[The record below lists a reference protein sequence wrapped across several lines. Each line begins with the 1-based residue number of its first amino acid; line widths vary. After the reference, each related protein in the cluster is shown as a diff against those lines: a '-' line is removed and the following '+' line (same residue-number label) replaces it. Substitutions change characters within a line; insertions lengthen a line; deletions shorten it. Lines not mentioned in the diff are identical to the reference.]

1 VAAPWSGSVEAFVI
15 RSIRLLGAALGG
27 LIGITLVISR
37 LAEFEP
43 APGAAALELAWVIAW
58 IVLGFTLLP
67 YLTVIPAQAALRAV
81 QDLSTAEFVTAII
94 GLFLGLL
101 LGLLV
106 GIPLSAVPPPIG
118 TLAPLGITIFLGLAM
133 VGLTVAKRH
142 DLITAAESIGIIRRS
157 PAEGQ
162 PAVPRILVDTS
173 AIIDG
178 RIAEIADSG
187 FLFGVLEVPRFVLD
201 EVQRLADSSD
211 ALRRTR
217 GRRGLEILARMRKTG
232 TTPVQVIDEDV
243 PGTPEVDS
251 KLVALAKR
259 NGRAVLTNDLN
270 LNRIADLQGVRV
282 LNVNSLANAV
292 KPALLPGEDLRV
304 RVIQPGKDAGQG
316 VGYLDD
322 GTMVVVEGGAKS
334 IDAEVDVTVTRV
346 LQTVAGRMVFAHPR
360 QT

>member
-1 VAAPWSGSVEAFVI
+1 VI
-15 RSIRLLGAALGG
+15 RTIRFLGAALGG
-27 LIGITLVISR
+27 LIGIILVITQ
-37 LAEFEP
+37 LAVFQP
-43 APGAAALELAWVIAW
+43 APGSPLLVVGWVVAW

-67 YLTVIPAQAALRAV
+67 YLTVIPALAALRAV
-81 QDLSTAEFVTAII
+81 QELSTAEFVTAII

-106 GIPLSAVPPPIG
+106 GLPASNLPEPIG
-118 TLAPLGITIFLGLAM
+118 TVAPLGLSIFLGLAM

-142 DLITAAESIGIIRRS
+142 DLITAAEGMGIVKR
-157 PAEGQ
+157 Q
-162 PAVPRILVDTS
+162 PVDTASAIPRILVDTS

-178 RIAEIADSG
+178 RIADIAESG

-201 EVQRLADSSD
+201 EVQRLADSADSM
-211 ALRRTR
+211 RRTR
-217 GRRGLEILARMRKTG
+217 GRRGLEILGRMRKG
-232 TTPVQVIDEDV
+232 ELTPVQVIDEDV

-251 KLVALAKR
+251 KLVALARK
-259 NGRAVLTNDLN
+259 NGRAILTNDLN

-322 GTMVVVEGGAKS
+322 GTMVVVENGAKS
-334 IDAEVDVTVTRV
+334 IDTEVDVTVTRV

-360 QT
+360 QG

>member
-1 VAAPWSGSVEAFVI
+1 VI
-15 RSIRLLGAALGG
+15 RTIRFLGAALGG
-27 LIGITLVISR
+27 LIGIILVITQ
-37 LAEFEP
+37 LAVFQP
-43 APGAAALELAWVIAW
+43 APGSPLLVVGWVVAW

-67 YLTVIPAQAALRAV
+67 YLTVIPALAALRAV

-106 GIPLSAVPPPIG
+106 GLPAGNLPEPIG
-118 TLAPLGITIFLGLAM
+118 TIAPLGLSIFLGLAM

-142 DLITAAESIGIIRRS
+142 DLITAAEGLGIVKR
-157 PAEGQ
+157 PAADEV
-162 PAVPRILVDTS
+162 AAIPRILVDTS

-178 RIAEIADSG
+178 RIADIAESG
-187 FLFGVLEVPRFVLD
+187 FLYGVLEVPRFVLD
-201 EVQRLADSSD
+201 EVQRLADSADSM
-211 ALRRTR
+211 RRTR
-217 GRRGLEILARMRKTG
+217 GRRGLEILGRMRKG
-232 TTPVQVIDEDV
+232 EATPVQVIDEDV

-251 KLVALAKR
+251 KLVALARK
-259 NGRAVLTNDLN
+259 NGRAILTNDLN

-304 RVIQPGKDAGQG
+304 RVIQAGKDAGQG

-322 GTMVVVEGGAKS
+322 GTMVVVENGAKS
-334 IDAEVDVTVTRV
+334 IDSEVDVIVTRV

-360 QT
+360 QG

>member
-1 VAAPWSGSVEAFVI
+1 MI
-15 RSIRLLGAALGG
+15 RTIHFLGAALGG
-27 LIGITLVISR
+27 LIGITLVVAQ
-37 LAEFEP
+37 LAVFQP
-43 APGAAALELAWVIAW
+43 APGSALLVLGWVIAW

-67 YLTVIPAQAALRAV
+67 YLTVIPAMAALRAV
-81 QDLSTAEFVTAII
+81 QQLSTAEFVTAII
-94 GLFLGLL
+94 GLFLGLV

-106 GIPLSAVPPPIG
+106 GLPFSNIDGIVGS
-118 TLAPLGITIFLGLAM
+118 LAPLGISLFLGLAM

-142 DLITAAESIGIIRRS
+142 DLIAAAENIGVLRRGG
-157 PAEGQ
+157 AEG
-162 PAVPRILVDTS
+162 PGGSPVPRILVDTS

-178 RIAEIADSG
+178 RIADIAESG
-187 FLFGVLEVPRFVLD
+187 FLYGILEVPRFVLD

-211 ALRRTR
+211 GMRRTR
-217 GRRGLEILARMRKTG
+217 GRRGLEILGRMRKSG

-243 PGTPEVDS
+243 PGTAEVDS
-251 KLVALAKR
+251 KLVALARKD
-259 NGRAVLTNDLN
+259 GRAVLTNDLN

-334 IDAEVDVTVTRV
+334 IDNEVDVTVTRV

-360 QT
+360 QG

>member
-1 VAAPWSGSVEAFVI
+1 MI
-15 RSIRLLGAALGG
+15 RSIRYLGAALGG
-27 LIGITLVISR
+27 LVGIVFVIAQLAVFQPVPGSALLVI
-37 LAEFEP
+37 
-43 APGAAALELAWVIAW
+43 AWVIAW

-67 YLTVIPAQAALRAV
+67 YLTVIPATAALRAV
-81 QDLSTAEFVTAII
+81 QQLSTAEFVTAII

-101 LGLLV
+101 LGLLL
-106 GIPLSAVPPPIG
+106 GLPLSNLPAPIG
-118 TLAPLGITIFLGLAM
+118 TVAPLGISIFLGLGM

-142 DLITAAESIGIIRRS
+142 DLITAAESIGILRRGA
-157 PAEGQ
+157 PDADAAF
-162 PAVPRILVDTS
+162 PHILTDTS

-178 RIAEIADSG
+178 RIADIADSG
-187 FLFGVLEVPRFVLD
+187 FLYGVLEVPRFVLD

-211 ALRRTR
+211 SMRRTR

-232 TTPVQVIDEDV
+232 ATPVVVIDEDV

-259 NGRAVLTNDLN
+259 SGRAVLTNDFN

-292 KPALLPGEDLRV
+292 KPALLPGEDLKI

-334 IDAEVDVTVTRV
+334 IDSEVDVTVTRV

-360 QT
+360 QG

>member
-1 VAAPWSGSVEAFVI
+1 VI
-15 RSIRLLGAALGG
+15 RSIRFLGAALGG
-27 LIGITLVISR
+27 LIGIVLVIAQ
-37 LAEFEP
+37 LAVFQP
-43 APGAAALELAWVIAW
+43 VPGSAVLVVAWVVAW

-67 YLTVIPAQAALRAV
+67 YLTIIPALAALRAV
-81 QDLSTAEFVTAII
+81 QQLSTAEFVTAII

-101 LGLLV
+101 LGLLL
-106 GIPLSAVPPPIG
+106 GLPLSNLPAPVG
-118 TLAPLGITIFLGLAM
+118 TVAPLGISIFLGLAM

-142 DLITAAESIGIIRRS
+142 DLITAAESIGILRRG
-157 PAEGQ
+157 PAEGEAAI
-162 PAVPRILVDTS
+162 PHILADTS

-178 RIAEIADSG
+178 RIADIADSG
-187 FLFGVLEVPRFVLD
+187 FLFGILEVPRFVLD

-211 ALRRTR
+211 AMRRTR

-232 TTPVQVIDEDV
+232 ATPVVVIDEDV

-292 KPALLPGEDLRV
+292 KPALLPGEELRV

-322 GTMVVVEGGAKS
+322 GTMVVVEGGAKA
-334 IDAEVDVTVTRV
+334 IDSEVEVTVTRV

-360 QT
+360 QG

>member
-1 VAAPWSGSVEAFVI
+1 
-15 RSIRLLGAALGG
+15 
-27 LIGITLVISR
+27 
-37 LAEFEP
+37 
-43 APGAAALELAWVIAW
+43 
-58 IVLGFTLLP
+58 
-67 YLTVIPAQAALRAV
+67 
-81 QDLSTAEFVTAII
+81 
-94 GLFLGLL
+94 
-101 LGLLV
+101 
-106 GIPLSAVPPPIG
+106 
-118 TLAPLGITIFLGLAM
+118 M

-142 DLITAAESIGIIRRS
+142 DLITAAESLGILRRGG
-157 PAEGQ
+157 ADAGA

-178 RIAEIADSG
+178 RIADIAESG
-187 FLFGVLEVPRFVLD
+187 FLFGILEVPRFVLD

-211 ALRRTR
+211 AMRRTR
-217 GRRGLEILARMRKTG
+217 GRRGLEILGRMRKSA

-251 KLVALAKR
+251 KLVALARKD
-259 NGRAVLTNDLN
+259 GRAVLTNDLN
-270 LNRIADLQGVRV
+270 LNRIAELQGVRV

-322 GTMVVVEGGAKS
+322 GTMVVVEGGARS
-334 IDAEVDVTVTRV
+334 IDNEVDVTVTRV

-360 QT
+360 QG

>member
-1 VAAPWSGSVEAFVI
+1 MI
-15 RSIRLLGAALGG
+15 RTIHFLGAALGG
-27 LIGITLVISR
+27 LIGITLVIAQ
-37 LAEFEP
+37 LAVFQP
-43 APGAAALELAWVIAW
+43 VPGSALLVLAWVVAW

-67 YLTVIPAQAALRAV
+67 YLTVIPAMAALRAV
-81 QDLSTAEFVTAII
+81 QELSTAEFVTAIVGLFI
-94 GLFLGLL
+94 GLLLGLL
-101 LGLLV
+101 LGL
-106 GIPLSAVPPPIG
+106 PLSNIAGPVG
-118 TLAPLGITIFLGLAM
+118 SLAPLGISLFLGLAM

-142 DLITAAESIGIIRRS
+142 DLITAAESLGLLRRRDGT
-157 PAEGQ
+157 EGGA
-162 PAVPRILVDTS
+162 PVVPRILVDTS

-178 RIAEIADSG
+178 RIADIAESG
-187 FLFGVLEVPRFVLD
+187 FLYGILEVPRFVLD

-211 ALRRTR
+211 GMRRTR
-217 GRRGLEILARMRKTG
+217 GRRGLEILGRMRKSG

-243 PGTPEVDS
+243 PGTTEVDS
-251 KLVALAKR
+251 KLVALARKD
-259 NGRAVLTNDLN
+259 GRAVLTNDLN

-334 IDAEVDVTVTRV
+334 IDNEVDVTVTRV

-360 QT
+360 QG

>member
-1 VAAPWSGSVEAFVI
+1 LI
-15 RSIRLLGAALGG
+15 RTIRFLGAALGG
-27 LIGITLVISR
+27 LIGITLVIVQ
-37 LAEFEP
+37 LAVFQP
-43 APGAAALELAWVIAW
+43 AQGSTLLVTAWVVAW

-67 YLTVIPAQAALRAV
+67 YLTVIPAMAALRSV
-81 QDLSTAEFVTAII
+81 QQLSTAEFVTAII

-101 LGLLV
+101 LGLLL
-106 GIPLSAVPPPIG
+106 GLPLSNLPSPIG
-118 TLAPLGITIFLGLAM
+118 TVAPLGISVFLGLGM

-142 DLITAAESIGIIRRS
+142 DLIAAAESIGLVRRGAADGT
-157 PAEGQ
+157 PGL
-162 PAVPRILVDTS
+162 PRILVDTS

-178 RIAEIADSG
+178 RIADIAESG
-187 FLFGVLEVPRFVLD
+187 FLFGILEVPRFVLD

-211 ALRRTR
+211 SMRRTR
-217 GRRGLEILARMRKTG
+217 GRRGLEILARMRKGG
-232 TTPVQVIDEDV
+232 TTPVQVIDEDL
-243 PGTPEVDS
+243 PSIPEVDS

-259 NGRAVLTNDLN
+259 DGRAVLTNDLN

-322 GTMVVVEGGAKS
+322 GTMVVVEGGARA
-334 IDAEVDVTVTRV
+334 IDTEVDVTVTRV

-360 QT
+360 QG

>member
-1 VAAPWSGSVEAFVI
+1 VI
-15 RSIRLLGAALGG
+15 RTIRFLGAALGG
-27 LIGITLVISR
+27 LIGIILVITQ
-37 LAEFEP
+37 LAVFQP
-43 APGAAALELAWVIAW
+43 APGSPLLVVGWVVAW

-67 YLTVIPAQAALRAV
+67 YLTVIPALAALRAV
-81 QDLSTAEFVTAII
+81 QELSTAEFVTAII

-106 GIPLSAVPPPIG
+106 GLPAGNLPEPVG
-118 TLAPLGITIFLGLAM
+118 TVAPLGLSIFLGLGM

-142 DLITAAESIGIIRRS
+142 DLITAAEGLGIIKR
-157 PAEGQ
+157 PAAME
-162 PAVPRILVDTS
+162 ASAIPRILVDTS

-178 RIAEIADSG
+178 RIADIAESG
-187 FLFGVLEVPRFVLD
+187 FLYGVLEVPRFVLD
-201 EVQRLADSSD
+201 EVQRLADSADSM
-211 ALRRTR
+211 RRTR
-217 GRRGLEILARMRKTG
+217 GRRGLEILGRMRKG
-232 TTPVQVIDEDV
+232 EATPVQVIDEDV

-251 KLVALAKR
+251 KLVALARK
-259 NGRAVLTNDLN
+259 NGRAILTNDLN

-304 RVIQPGKDAGQG
+304 RVIQAGKDAGQG

-322 GTMVVVEGGAKS
+322 GTMVVVENGAKS
-334 IDAEVDVTVTRV
+334 IDSEVDVTVTRV

-360 QT
+360 QG

>member
-1 VAAPWSGSVEAFVI
+1 MI
-15 RSIRLLGAALGG
+15 RTIHFLGAALGG
-27 LIGITLVISR
+27 LIGITLVVAR
-37 LAEFEP
+37 LADFQP
-43 APGAAALELAWVIAW
+43 APGSTLLVVAWVVAW

-67 YLTVIPAQAALRAV
+67 YLTVIPALAALRAV
-81 QDLSTAEFVTAII
+81 QQLSTAEFVTAII

-101 LGLLV
+101 LGSLL
-106 GIPLSAVPPPIG
+106 GLPLSALPGPIG
-118 TLAPLGITIFLGLAM
+118 TVAPLGVSLFLGLAM

-142 DLITAAESIGIIRRS
+142 DLITAAESLNLLRR
-157 PAEGQ
+157 PAADGAA
-162 PAVPRILVDTS
+162 AVPRILVDTS

-178 RIAEIADSG
+178 RIADIAESG

-211 ALRRTR
+211 SLRRTR
-217 GRRGLEILARMRKTG
+217 GRRGLEILNRMRKSG

-243 PGTPEVDS
+243 PGTSEVDS
-251 KLVALAKR
+251 KLVALAKKD
-259 NGRAVLTNDLN
+259 GRAVLTNDLN

-304 RVIQPGKDAGQG
+304 KVIQPGKDAGQG

-322 GTMVVVEGGAKS
+322 GTMVVVEGGARA
-334 IDAEVDVTVTRV
+334 IDTEVDVTVTRV

-360 QT
+360 QG

>member
-1 VAAPWSGSVEAFVI
+1 MI
-15 RSIRLLGAALGG
+15 RTIHFLGAALGG
-27 LIGITLVISR
+27 LIGITLVVAQ
-37 LAEFEP
+37 LAVFQP
-43 APGAAALELAWVIAW
+43 VPGSSILVVAWVVAW

-67 YLTVIPAQAALRAV
+67 YLTVIPAMRALRAV
-81 QDLSTAEFVTAII
+81 QQLSTAEFVTAII

-101 LGLLV
+101 LGLLA
-106 GIPLSAVPPPIG
+106 GLPLSNIPGIVG
-118 TLAPLGITIFLGLAM
+118 SLAPLGISLFLGLAM

-142 DLITAAESIGIIRRS
+142 DLIAAAEQIGLLRRG
-157 PAEGQ
+157 PADGGS

-178 RIAEIADSG
+178 RIADIAESG
-187 FLFGVLEVPRFVLD
+187 FLFGILEVPRFVLD

-211 ALRRTR
+211 SMRRTR
-217 GRRGLEILARMRKTG
+217 GRRGLEILARMRKSG

-251 KLVALAKR
+251 KLVALAR
-259 NGRAVLTNDLN
+259 RDGRAILTNDLN

-292 KPALLPGEDLRV
+292 KPALLPGEDLRI

-322 GTMVVVEGGAKS
+322 GTMVVIEGGAKS
-334 IDAEVDVTVTRV
+334 IDNEVDVTVTRV

-360 QT
+360 QG

>member
-1 VAAPWSGSVEAFVI
+1 VI
-15 RSIRLLGAALGG
+15 RSIRYLGAALGG
-27 LIGITLVISR
+27 LTGIAFVIAQLAVFQPVPGSAVLVV
-37 LAEFEP
+37 
-43 APGAAALELAWVIAW
+43 AWVIAW

-67 YLTVIPAQAALRAV
+67 YLTVIPAMVALRAV
-81 QDLSTAEFVTAII
+81 QQLSTAEFVTAII

-101 LGLLV
+101 LGLLL
-106 GIPLSAVPPPIG
+106 GLPLSNLPAPIG
-118 TLAPLGITIFLGLAM
+118 TVAPLGISIFLGLAM

-142 DLITAAESIGIIRRS
+142 DLITAAESIGILRRAG
-157 PAEGQ
+157 PVGEA
-162 PAVPRILVDTS
+162 AVPHILTDTS

-178 RIAEIADSG
+178 RIADIADSG
-187 FLFGVLEVPRFVLD
+187 FLYGVLEVPRFVLD

-211 ALRRTR
+211 SMRRTR

-232 TTPVQVIDEDV
+232 ATPVVVIDEDV

-251 KLVALAKR
+251 KLVALAR
-259 NGRAVLTNDLN
+259 RDGRAVLTNDLN

-292 KPALLPGEDLRV
+292 KPALLPGEELKI

-334 IDAEVDVTVTRV
+334 IDSEVDVTVTRV

-360 QT
+360 QG

>member
-1 VAAPWSGSVEAFVI
+1 VI
-15 RSIRLLGAALGG
+15 RNIRFLGAALGG
-27 LIGITLVISR
+27 LTGIILVIAQ
-37 LAEFEP
+37 LAVFQP
-43 APGAAALELAWVIAW
+43 VPGAPVLVVAWVLAW

-67 YLTVIPAQAALRAV
+67 YLTVIPAMFALRAV
-81 QDLSTAEFVTAII
+81 QELSTAEFVTAII

-101 LGLLV
+101 LGLLL
-106 GIPLSAVPPPIG
+106 GLPLSALPSPIG
-118 TLAPLGITIFLGLAM
+118 TVAPLGISLFLGLAM

-142 DLITAAESIGIIRRS
+142 DLITAAESMGIIRH
-157 PAEGQ
+157 AATEGE

-178 RIAEIADSG
+178 RIADIAESG
-187 FLFGVLEVPRFVLD
+187 FLFGILEVPRFVLD

-211 ALRRTR
+211 SLRRTR
-217 GRRGLEILARMRKTG
+217 GRRGLEILARMRKSG
-232 TTPVQVIDEDV
+232 TTPVQVIDEDA

-322 GTMVVVEGGAKS
+322 GTMVVVEGGAKA
-334 IDAEVDVTVTRV
+334 IDTEVDVTVTRV

-360 QT
+360 QG

>member
-1 VAAPWSGSVEAFVI
+1 MVVATRIVLSLLAVLGVIQAGLYSWLHGQSHSSSYAYAGSAIIAFLVFAV
-15 RSIRLLGAALGG
+15 GWMVGG
-27 LIGITLVISR
+27 LIGKALQR
-37 LAEFEP
+37 LSKRVE
-43 APGAAALELAWVIAW
+43 
-58 IVLGFTLLP
+58 
-67 YLTVIPAQAALRAV
+67 RAV
-81 QDLSTAEFVTAII
+81 QTRSAGELTMAA
-94 GLFLGLL
+94 LGLL

-106 GIPLSAVPPPIG
+106 SALLYFPVHTLPYIG
-118 TLAPLGITIFLGLAM
+118 TWLLLPLFMILGYTFAAVAAKKHRGILRL
-133 VGLTVAKRH
+133 VGGHAVEPGGDGAG
-142 DLITAAESIGIIRRS
+142 AEFTT
-157 PAEGQ
+157 
-162 PAVPRILVDTS
+162 LVDTS

-178 RIAEIADSG
+178 RIADIADSG
-187 FLFGVLEVPRFVLD
+187 FLFGILEVPRFVLD

-211 ALRRTR
+211 SLRRTR

-232 TTPVQVIDEDV
+232 TTPVLVIDEDV

-322 GTMVVVEGGAKS
+322 GTMVVVEGGAKA
-334 IDAEVDVTVTRV
+334 IDTELDVTVTRV

-360 QT
+360 QA

>member
-1 VAAPWSGSVEAFVI
+1 LI
-15 RSIRLLGAALGG
+15 RTIHFLGAALGG
-27 LIGITLVISR
+27 LIGITLVIAQ
-37 LAEFEP
+37 LAIFKP
-43 APGAAALELAWVIAW
+43 ATGSAVLVVAWVIAW
-58 IVLGFTLLP
+58 TVLGFTLLP
-67 YLTVIPAQAALRAV
+67 YLTVIPAMKALRAV
-81 QDLSTAEFVTAII
+81 QQLSTAEFVTAII

-101 LGLLV
+101 LGLLL
-106 GIPLSAVPPPIG
+106 GLPLSNLPSPIG
-118 TLAPLGITIFLGLAM
+118 TIAPLGISVFLGLAM

-142 DLITAAESIGIIRRS
+142 DLITAAESMGLIRRN
-157 PAEGQ
+157 PGEGEGGI
-162 PAVPRILVDTS
+162 PRIVVDTS

-178 RIAEIADSG
+178 RIADIADSG
-187 FLFGVLEVPRFVLD
+187 FLFGILEVPRFVLD

-211 ALRRTR
+211 SMRRTR
-217 GRRGLEILARMRKTG
+217 GRRGLEILARMRKSG
-232 TTPVQVIDEDV
+232 TTPVVVIDEDV

-259 NGRAVLTNDLN
+259 HGRAVLTNDLN

-304 RVIQPGKDAGQG
+304 RVIQPGKDVGQG

-322 GTMVVVEGGAKS
+322 GTMVVVEGGAKA
-334 IDAEVDVTVTRV
+334 IDSELDVTVTRV

-360 QT
+360 QG

>member
-1 VAAPWSGSVEAFVI
+1 VI
-15 RSIRLLGAALGG
+15 RTIHFLGAALGG
-27 LIGITLVISR
+27 LIGITLVIAQ
-37 LAEFEP
+37 LAVFQP
-43 APGAAALELAWVIAW
+43 VPGSVLLVVAWVVAW

-67 YLTVIPAQAALRAV
+67 YLTIIPALAALRAV
-81 QDLSTAEFVTAII
+81 QQLSTAEFVTAIGGLFI
-94 GLFLGLL
+94 GLLLGLL
-101 LGLLV
+101 LGLPLGNIPGPV
-106 GIPLSAVPPPIG
+106 GA
-118 TLAPLGITIFLGLAM
+118 LAPLGISLFLGLAM

-142 DLITAAESIGIIRRS
+142 DLITAAESIGFLRRPS
-157 PAEGQ
+157 AAPSSA
-162 PAVPRILVDTS
+162 AAPRILVDTS

-178 RIAEIADSG
+178 RIADIAESG
-187 FLFGVLEVPRFVLD
+187 FLYGILEVPRFVLD

-211 ALRRTR
+211 SLRRTR
-217 GRRGLEILARMRKTG
+217 GRRGLEILGRMRKSD
-232 TTPVQVIDEDV
+232 TTPVQVIDEDA
-243 PGTPEVDS
+243 PGVPEVDS
-251 KLVALAKR
+251 KLVALARKD
-259 NGRAVLTNDLN
+259 GRAVLTNDLN

-334 IDAEVDVTVTRV
+334 IDSEVDVTVTRV

-360 QT
+360 QA

>member
-1 VAAPWSGSVEAFVI
+1 MI
-15 RSIRLLGAALGG
+15 RTIHFLGAALGG
-27 LIGITLVISR
+27 LVGITLVIAQ
-37 LAEFEP
+37 LAVFQP
-43 APGAAALELAWVIAW
+43 VPGSVLLVVAWVVAW

-67 YLTVIPAQAALRAV
+67 YLTIIPALAALRAV
-81 QDLSTAEFVTAII
+81 QQLSTAEFVTAII

-101 LGLLV
+101 LGLLLGLPLGNIPGPV
-106 GIPLSAVPPPIG
+106 GS
-118 TLAPLGITIFLGLAM
+118 LAPLGISLFLGLAM

-142 DLITAAESIGIIRRS
+142 DLITAAESIGFLRRAS
-157 PAEGQ
+157 AE
-162 PAVPRILVDTS
+162 PSAAAAPRILVDTS

-178 RIAEIADSG
+178 RIADIAESG
-187 FLFGVLEVPRFVLD
+187 FLYGILEVPRFVLD

-211 ALRRTR
+211 SLRRTR
-217 GRRGLEILARMRKTG
+217 GRRGLEILGRMRKSD
-232 TTPVQVIDEDV
+232 TTPVQVIDEDA
-243 PGTPEVDS
+243 PGVPEVDS
-251 KLVALAKR
+251 KLVALARKD
-259 NGRAVLTNDLN
+259 GRAVLTNDLN

-322 GTMVVVEGGAKS
+322 GTMVVVEGGAKA
-334 IDAEVDVTVTRV
+334 IDTEVDVTVTRV

-360 QT
+360 QG

>member
-1 VAAPWSGSVEAFVI
+1 MI
-15 RSIRLLGAALGG
+15 RNIRFLGAALGG
-27 LIGITLVISR
+27 LTGIILVIAQ
-37 LAEFEP
+37 LADFQP
-43 APGAAALELAWVIAW
+43 APGAPVLVVAWVLAW

-67 YLTVIPAQAALRAV
+67 YLTVIPAMYALRAV
-81 QDLSTAEFVTAII
+81 QELSTAEFVTAII

-101 LGLLV
+101 LGLLL
-106 GIPLSAVPPPIG
+106 GLPLSALPSPIG
-118 TLAPLGITIFLGLAM
+118 TVAPIAISLFLGLAM

-142 DLITAAESIGIIRRS
+142 DLIVAAESMGIIRH
-157 PAEGQ
+157 AAAGGE

-178 RIAEIADSG
+178 RIADIAESG
-187 FLFGVLEVPRFVLD
+187 FLFGILEVPRFVLD

-211 ALRRTR
+211 SLRRTR
-217 GRRGLEILARMRKTG
+217 GRRGLEILARMRKSG
-232 TTPVQVIDEDV
+232 TTPVQVIDEDA
-243 PGTPEVDS
+243 PGVAEVDS

-259 NGRAVLTNDLN
+259 DGRAVLTNDLN

-322 GTMVVVEGGAKS
+322 GTMVVVEGGAKA
-334 IDAEVDVTVTRV
+334 IDTEVDVTVTRV

-360 QT
+360 QG

>member
-1 VAAPWSGSVEAFVI
+1 MI
-15 RSIRLLGAALGG
+15 RTIRFLGAALGG
-27 LIGITLVISR
+27 LIGITLVVAQ
-37 LAEFEP
+37 LAVFQP
-43 APGAAALELAWVIAW
+43 VPGSSLLVVAWVVAW

-67 YLTVIPAQAALRAV
+67 YLTVIPAIAALRAV
-81 QDLSTAEFVTAII
+81 QQLSTAEFVTAII
-94 GLFLGLL
+94 GLFIGLL

-106 GIPLSAVPPPIG
+106 GLPFSNIDGLVGS
-118 TLAPLGITIFLGLAM
+118 LAPLGISLFLGLAM

-142 DLITAAESIGIIRRS
+142 DLIAAAEQIGVLRRGTADAGGS
-157 PAEGQ
+157 PVA
-162 PAVPRILVDTS
+162 RILVDTS

-178 RIAEIADSG
+178 RIADIADSG
-187 FLFGVLEVPRFVLD
+187 FLYGVLEVPRFVLD

-211 ALRRTR
+211 AMRRTR
-217 GRRGLEILARMRKTG
+217 GRRGLEILGRMRKSG

-251 KLVALAKR
+251 KLVALARKD
-259 NGRAVLTNDLN
+259 GRAVLTNDLN
-270 LNRIADLQGVRV
+270 LNRIAELQGVRV

-334 IDAEVDVTVTRV
+334 IDNEVDVTVTRV

-360 QT
+360 QG

>member
-1 VAAPWSGSVEAFVI
+1 VI
-15 RSIRLLGAALGG
+15 RTIRFLGAALGG
-27 LIGITLVISR
+27 LIGITLVVAQ
-37 LAEFEP
+37 LAVFQD
-43 APGAAALELAWVIAW
+43 APGSTLLVGAWIAAW

-67 YLTVIPAQAALRAV
+67 YLTVIPALAALRAV
-81 QDLSTAEFVTAII
+81 QQLSTAEFVTAII

-106 GIPLSAVPPPIG
+106 GLPLSALPAPINTVAPIG
-118 TLAPLGITIFLGLAM
+118 SSVFFGLAM

-142 DLITAAESIGIIRRS
+142 DLITAAESMGLLHPS
-157 PAEGQ
+157 ASSDEMG
-162 PAVPRILVDTS
+162 PRILVDTS

-178 RIAEIADSG
+178 RIADIADSG
-187 FLFGVLEVPRFVLD
+187 FLYGTLEVPRFVL
-201 EVQRLADSSD
+201 EEGQRLADCSD
-211 ALRRTR
+211 TLRRTR
-217 GRRGLEILARMRKTG
+217 GRRGLEILARMRKAG
-232 TTPVQVIDEDV
+232 TTPVVVIDEDV
-243 PGTPEVDS
+243 PNTPEVDS

-360 QT
+360 QS